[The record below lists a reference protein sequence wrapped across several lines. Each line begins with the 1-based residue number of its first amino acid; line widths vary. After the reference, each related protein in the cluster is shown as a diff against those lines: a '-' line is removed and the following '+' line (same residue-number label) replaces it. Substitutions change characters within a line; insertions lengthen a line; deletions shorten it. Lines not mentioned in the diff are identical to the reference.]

1 MTVITLS
8 RELGSGGDR
17 IATLVAERLGLGLV
31 DRERL
36 YRAAVAAGVSE
47 AALLEL
53 EYSAEQTLVARIL
66 RSLRS
71 VPPTPTE
78 ARERVAFVPPLTS
91 PLAGI
96 FSPVLP
102 PASIAIAELVK
113 MLNQV
118 IERRAGEGNVLFLG
132 QGTQVLLREHAGAL
146 HVRIVAPLEQR
157 IATLQAREE
166 LSKTAALRKVR
177 ASDRARAEYVRRFHN
192 ARWNDPR
199 LYHLVINTAFMPI
212 SVAVDVIVTAS
223 RALSVSQGGTR
234 Q

>member
-8 RELGSGGDR
+8 RELGSQGDR

-36 YRAAVAAGVSE
+36 FRAARVAGVSE
-47 AALLEL
+47 AALHEL
-53 EYSAEQTLVARIL
+53 EYAAEQTLVAQIL

-71 VPPTPTE
+71 VSPTPTE
-78 ARERVAFVPPLTS
+78 ERVHAALVAPLTS
-91 PLAGI
+91 PLGGI

-118 IERRAGEGNVLFLG
+118 IEKRAREGNVLFLG
-132 QGTQVLLREHAGAL
+132 QGTEVLLRDHPGAL
-146 HVRIVAPLEQR
+146 HVRIFAPVEQR
-157 IATLQAREE
+157 IAVLQAREG
-166 LSKTAALRKVR
+166 LSKTTALRKIR
-177 ASDRARAEYVRRFHN
+177 ASDRERAEYVRRFHN

-199 LYHLVINTAFMPI
+199 LYHLVINTAFVPE
-212 SVAVDVIVTAS
+212 SVAVDLIVTAA
-223 RALSVSQGGTR
+223 RALAAANR
-234 Q
+234 

>member
-1 MTVITLS
+1 VTVITLS

-17 IATLVAERLGLGLV
+17 VATLVAERLGLGLV

-36 YRAAVAAGVSE
+36 HRAALAAGVSE

-53 EYSAEQTLVARIL
+53 EYSAEQTLVAQIL

-78 ARERVAFVPPLTS
+78 ERERLAFVPPLTS

-102 PASIAIAELVK
+102 PAGIAIAELVK

-118 IERRAGEGNVLFLG
+118 IEKRAREGKVLFVG
-132 QGTQVLLREHAGAL
+132 QGTQVLLREHPGVL
-146 HVRIVAPLEQR
+146 HVRIMAPLEYR
-157 IATLQAREE
+157 VATLQRREG
-166 LSKTAALRKVR
+166 LSEATALRKIR
-177 ASDRARAEYVRRFHN
+177 TSDRARAEYLRRFHN
-192 ARWNDPR
+192 ARWDDPT
-199 LYHLVINTAFMPI
+199 LYHLVINTGFLPVPLAADLI
-212 SVAVDVIVTAS
+212 VAAS
-223 RALSVSQGGTR
+223 RGLTAEAHES
-234 Q
+234 